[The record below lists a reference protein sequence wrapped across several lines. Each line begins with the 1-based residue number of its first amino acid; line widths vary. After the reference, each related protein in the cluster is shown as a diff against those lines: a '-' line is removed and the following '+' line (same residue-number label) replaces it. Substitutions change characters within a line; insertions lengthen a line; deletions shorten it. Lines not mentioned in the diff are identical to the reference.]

1 MVNPEIPSWRK
12 TVQSEI
18 VAVTVYADRALVT
31 RRGVVDLTGIE
42 QELVITS
49 LPETLEIESIRVSGT
64 GTVGVRLMGVS
75 SDSHL
80 HH

>member
-42 QELVITS
+42 QELVITPV
-49 LPETLEIESIRVSGT
+49 PETQFPESVRVSGT
-64 GTVGVRLMGVS
+64 GSVV
-75 SDSHL
+75 
-80 HH
+80 

>member
-49 LPETLEIESIRVSGT
+49 VPEIETESVRVSGT
-64 GTVGVRLMGVS
+64 GTVGVR
-75 SDSHL
+75 
-80 HH
+80 